1 MGAGAAVLEVGPGQ
15 QGGAVARAAV
25 HRQVAREVVDGVEP
39 GLAPSHTP
47 ALGGDVELVV
57 AALGQE
63 DAGQGGVQQQPHL
76 HCGMRV
82 PDPRCTAL
90 PC

>member
-1 MGAGAAVLEVGPGQ
+1 MGAGAAVVEVGPGQ

-25 HRQVAREVVDGVEP
+25 HRQVAGEVVEGVEP
-39 GLAPSHTP
+39 GLAPADTP

-63 DAGQGGVQQQPHL
+63 DAGQGGVQQQPHVECEPGPL
-76 HCGMRV
+76 HCPAGCYR
-82 PDPRCTAL
+82 
-90 PC
+90 